1 MNQTEI
7 LILFIGLIVGFT
19 ALELLFNAQKLSF
32 KPEDNDNIPKG
43 WDSITNAEQTTETPF
58 PFKFESL
65 DEKTF
70 LIVDRFWGKM
80 IHFLANN
87 LTPIHHYIRS
97 ARKTCDLLTANAYNR
112 FSDEDYSDILKAA
125 NALAKAD
132 RKMNKVFRRWSK
144 DMHAAYDDKG
154 YDRMIAEK
162 VRKDNVPDSMPISKA
177 ILDDNDGKG
186 IYHGI
191 AHPKDD
197 NWRNISDDD
206 IPSPNTND
214 LPVEDDDDYEW

>member
-7 LILFIGLIVGFT
+7 LILFIGLIVSLT
-19 ALELLFNAQKLSF
+19 ALELLFNAQKILF
-32 KPEDNDNIPKG
+32 KPEDSDK
-43 WDSITNAEQTTETPF
+43 SIWNTETPF

-65 DEKTF
+65 NEKTF

-112 FSDEDYSDILKAA
+112 FSDEDHQNIMKAA
-125 NALAKAD
+125 NALKKAD
-132 RKMNKVFRRWSK
+132 RLMNQVFRYWSK
-144 DMHAAYDDKG
+144 GMHAAYDDNG
-154 YDRMIAEK
+154 YSRMIAEETK
-162 VRKDNVPDSMPISKA
+162 PNSMPISKA

-197 NWRNISDDD
+197 YWRYISDDD
-206 IPSPNTND
+206 IPSPITDD
-214 LPVEDDDDYEW
+214 LTVEDDDDYMW

>member
-1 MNQTEI
+1 MNPNEI
-7 LILFIGLIVGFT
+7 LILFIGLIVGLT
-19 ALELLFNAQKLSF
+19 ALGLLFNAQKISF
-32 KPEDNDNIPKG
+32 KPEDSDKSTWN
-43 WDSITNAEQTTETPF
+43 TETPF

-70 LIVDRFWGKM
+70 LIVDRFWGKI

-191 AHPKDD
+191 TH
-197 NWRNISDDD
+197 
-206 IPSPNTND
+206 PNTND
-214 LPVEDDDDYEW
+214 LPVEDDDAYEW